1 MVFIP
6 EFTMPLLKL
15 LPFKEKL
22 QGTAVIMALTFK
34 FKLFVYISY
43 SLLFACLVKT
53 ASWFVWT
60 FSYPN
65 PKVITEEDI

>member
-34 FKLFVYISY
+34 FKLFVYIS
-43 SLLFACLVKT
+43 
-53 ASWFVWT
+53 
-60 FSYPN
+60 
-65 PKVITEEDI
+65 